1 MSIENLT
8 NRLRTEI
15 GDYSFKSVVEWKS
28 AHPDRRAIGLFPVYA
43 PVELVHAA
51 GMFPVTIA
59 GASGGVKIDRANEYL
74 QAFVCSIGRST
85 LELELSGALKV
96 LDGMVFPSVCEIARG
111 LSGVWNRL
119 VTDKPVLY
127 LHFPQNVISPGAVD
141 YLEAELNRLKSSLE
155 EIGGTEI
162 TSEALNESFR
172 VINRRT
178 ELVRKLDQY
187 RQDCPWSLKASE
199 FYLLKLAGLRIPVE
213 EHIGILEEA
222 VEITG
227 TTEPHRAPGFRVIL
241 TGAFCELPPLE
252 MLEVIENERVAI
264 VSDDILPGFQWWKSP
279 LPESEN
285 PVRTLAE
292 HYIGNISHGSIMLE
306 DPGNRC
312 EDTIARIKDARAY
325 GVIYASPKFCQ
336 PSLHDAACLIR
347 TCEEKGIPYVR
358 LEYEEEMTVFES
370 IRVQIEAIR
379 EAREALPYAGTDS
392 VDRAGRES
400 NGTT

>member
-1 MSIENLT
+1 MSIEDLT

-15 GDYSFKSVVEWKS
+15 SDYSFKSVVEWKS
-28 AHPDRRAIGLFPVYA
+28 AHPDRRAIGLFPVHA
-43 PVELVHAA
+43 PIELIHAA

-111 LSGVWNRL
+111 LSGVWKRL
-119 VTDKPVLY
+119 VADKPVHY
-127 LHFPQNVISPGAVD
+127 IHFPQNVKSPGAVD
-141 YLEAELNRLKSSLE
+141 YMEAELNRLKSSLE
-155 EIGGTEI
+155 EIGGAEI

-222 VEITG
+222 VEIAG

-292 HYIGNISHGSIMLE
+292 HYIGNISDGSTMQD
-306 DPGNRC
+306 DPASKC
-312 EDTIARIKDARAY
+312 ENTIAEIKAARAY

-336 PSLHDAACLIR
+336 PSLHDAACIIR
-347 TCEEKGIPYVR
+347 TCEENGIPYIR
-358 LEYEEEMTVFES
+358 FEYEEEMTVFES

-379 EAREALPYAGTDS
+379 EARTALPYAGTDS
-392 VDRAGRES
+392 VGGVGRE
-400 NGTT
+400 